1 MREVVASDSLA
12 DRLAEKF
19 SAGGFD
25 PDTTSSPG
33 SGRSFFARAQCFAF
47 LTKELSILYSL
58 GGSDRLEKGV
68 RSFGRGIEKKP

>member
-1 MREVVASDSLA
+1 MVASDPVTA
-12 DRLAEKF
+12 DLVEK
-19 SAGGFD
+19 SPAGGFD

-33 SGRSFFARAQCFAF
+33 SGRSFSARAQCFAF

>member
-1 MREVVASDSLA
+1 VRGAVASDPVA
-12 DRLAEKF
+12 ARLEEK
-19 SAGGFD
+19 SPVVGFD

-33 SGRSFFARAQCFAF
+33 SGRSFSARAQCFAF
-47 LTKELSILYSL
+47 LTKELSLLYSL